1 MTGKSGKS
9 CAYCYCAPAVLVES
23 YVIGV
28 IAEYEDVV
36 SSIADRQGELLA
48 NEEN

>member
-9 CAYCYCAPAVLVES
+9 CAYCYCATVVVVES
-23 YVIGV
+23 SVMGV

-36 SSIADRQGELLA
+36 SSIADKQRVLLK
-48 NEEN
+48 NE